1 MLKWLA
7 AAGGV
12 ELALIGVLSGALIFG
27 AGAYKGKQ
35 WEQAAEAQ
43 RQLDQEKALD
53 GKSETISIETGQIVD
68 DLTDKIGRRMAG
80 QSQANTKAIEE
91 SAKAVGRLEGEADGY
106 LRGFKDAEEKLKNTC
121 FTDPAF
127 LSDGMRRDAESRY
140 GAIFGGQS
148 ASQGASSTPDLLSG
162 SVNNAPSQ
170 PPN

>member
-1 MLKWLA
+1 MFKWLG

-12 ELALIGVLSGALIFG
+12 ELALIGVLGGALVFG
-27 AGAYKGKQ
+27 AGVYKGEQ
-35 WEQAAEAQ
+35 WEKNAEAA
-43 RQLDQEKALD
+43 RQLKQKGKLD
-53 GKSETISIETGQIVD
+53 GKSDAISIETGQIVD

-121 FTDPAF
+121 FTDPSF

-140 GAIFGGQS
+140 GAIFRGQK
-148 ASQGASSTPDLLSG
+148 ASERVPQPADLLSG
-162 SVNNAPSQ
+162 SVNNASSE

>member
-1 MLKWLA
+1 MIKWLA

-35 WEQAAEAQ
+35 WEQNAEAA
-43 RQLDQEKALD
+43 RQLEQEDELD
-53 GKSETISIETGQIVD
+53 GKSEAISIETGQIVD

-80 QSQANTKAIEE
+80 QSQATTKAIEE

-106 LRGFKDAEEKLKNTC
+106 LRGFKDAEEKLKGTC
-121 FTDPAF
+121 FTDPEF
-127 LSDGMRRDAESRY
+127 LTDGMRRDAESRY
-140 GAIFGGQS
+140 GAIFGGEK
-148 ASQGASSTPDLLSG
+148 AIERTPPAADLLSG
-162 SVNNAPSQ
+162 SVNNASGQ

>member
-1 MLKWLA
+1 MIKWLA

-27 AGAYKGKQ
+27 AGTYKGKQ
-35 WEQAAEAQ
+35 WEQNAEAA
-43 RQLDQEKALD
+43 RQLEQEKELD
-53 GKSETISIETGQIVD
+53 GKSQVISIETGQIVEG
-68 DLTDKIGRRMAG
+68 LTNRIGTRMAG

-106 LRGFKDAEEKLKNTC
+106 LRGFKDAEEKLKDTC
-121 FTDPAF
+121 FTDPSF

-140 GAIFGGQS
+140 GAIFGGEK
-148 ASQGASSTPDLLSG
+148 ASERTPGTPSLLSG